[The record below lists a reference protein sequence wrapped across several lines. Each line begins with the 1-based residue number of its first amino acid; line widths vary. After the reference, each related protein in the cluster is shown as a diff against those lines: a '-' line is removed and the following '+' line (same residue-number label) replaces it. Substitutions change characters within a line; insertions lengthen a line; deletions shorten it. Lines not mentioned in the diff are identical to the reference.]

1 MKMEVSLEN
10 TGGLGRRMKV
20 QVPAA
25 RVDDEVTSRLE
36 SMTRTVRLDG
46 FRPGKVP
53 MRVVQQKF
61 GHQVRAEVIQQV
73 LNSTLQEALAQESIR
88 PAGEPSI
95 EPIDSPPGEPF
106 EYVATFEVF
115 PELTG
120 PINYSF
126 KVERPVVDINENDIN
141 EMLENLRKQ
150 RATWTAVD
158 RAAKPGD
165 QVTIDFE
172 GSIDGGPFAGN
183 KAESMPL
190 VLGSNSMIP
199 GFEEQLS
206 GVSAGD
212 EKSIELTFP
221 DDYPGSEV
229 AGKSATFRVR
239 VHQVSEME
247 LPELNDDFARAF
259 GISEGGMEALRTE
272 ITGNMQRELKGLIS
286 SSLKSQVFSGL
297 LEKNPVEVPRQLI
310 ETESLELR
318 SRKGSAAG
326 DTTALQ
332 AEAERRVKLGV
343 IVSEIVKQNQIQ
355 LDPERVREVVDN
367 IAASYEKP
375 EEVVQWYYGNQ
386 EMLSGVQ
393 SAVIED
399 QAVEWIMEHGGVEI
413 SDNEMSFSDL
423 VEKAKQSQG

>member
-1 MKMEVSLEN
+1 MEVSLEN
-10 TGGLGRRMKV
+10 TGGLGRRLKV

-53 MRVVQQKF
+53 MRVVKQKF

-73 LNSTLQEALAQESIR
+73 LNSTLQEALAQENVR
-88 PAGEPSI
+88 PAGDPSI
-95 EPIDSPPGEPF
+95 EPIDSQPGEPF

-115 PELTG
+115 PEMSG
-120 PINYSF
+120 PVNYGF
-126 KVERPVVDINENDIN
+126 KVDRPVVDIKESDIN

-150 RATWTAVD
+150 RATWTAVE
-158 RAAKPGD
+158 RAAQPGD
-165 QVTIDFE
+165 QVSIDFE
-172 GSIDGGPFAGN
+172 GSIDGEPFAGN
-183 KAESMPL
+183 KAENMPL
-190 VLGSNSMIP
+190 VLGSNSMVP
-199 GFEEQLS
+199 GFEEQLN

-221 DDYPGSEV
+221 GNYPGTEV
-229 AGKSATFRVR
+229 AGKTATFKVK
-239 VHQVSEME
+239 VHAVSEME

-259 GISEGGMEALRTE
+259 GINEGGMDALKTE

-286 SSLKSQVFSGL
+286 SSLKSQVFAGL
-297 LEKNPVEVPRQLI
+297 LENNPVEVPQQLV

-318 SRKGSAAG
+318 GRKGSAAG
-326 DTTALQ
+326 DADALR

-355 LDPERVREVVDN
+355 LDPERVREVVDS

-375 EEVVQWYYGNQ
+375 EEVVQWYYGNR

-399 QAVEWIMEHGGVEI
+399 QAVEWIMEHGGVDVT
-413 SDNEMSFSDL
+413 DNQMSFSEL
-423 VEKAKQSQG
+423 VDKAKQSQG

>member
-1 MKMEVSLEN
+1 MEVSLEN

-399 QAVEWIMEHGGVEI
+399 QAVEWIMEHGGVDI
-413 SDNEMSFSDL
+413 SDNVMSFNDL
-423 VEKAKQSQG
+423 VEQAKQSQG

>member
-1 MKMEVSLEN
+1 MEVSLEN
-10 TGGLGRRMKV
+10 TGGLGRRLKV

-25 RVDDEVTSRLE
+25 RVDDEVTSRLQ

-61 GHQVRAEVIQQV
+61 GHQVRAEVLQQV

-88 PAGEPSI
+88 PAGEPRI
-95 EPIDSPPGEPF
+95 EPIDSQPGEPF

-120 PINYSF
+120 PINYGF
-126 KVERPVVDINENDIN
+126 KVDRPVVDIKESDIT

-150 RATWTAVD
+150 RATWTAVE
-158 RAAKPGD
+158 RAAQPGD

-172 GSIDGGPFAGN
+172 GSIDGEPFAGN
-183 KAESMPL
+183 KAENMPL

-199 GFEEQLS
+199 GFEEQLN

-221 DDYPGSEV
+221 EDYPATGI
-229 AGKSATFRVR
+229 AGKTAIFKVR
-239 VHQVSEME
+239 IHQVSAME

-259 GISEGGMEALRTE
+259 GISEGGMDALISE
-272 ITGNMQRELKGLIS
+272 ITGNMQRELKGLIA
-286 SSLKSQVFSGL
+286 SSLKSQVFAGL
-297 LEKNPVEVPRQLI
+297 LENNPVEVPQQLI

-318 SRKGSAAG
+318 GRKGSAAG
-326 DTTALQ
+326 DAAALQ

-355 LDPERVREVVDN
+355 LNPERVREVVDN

-399 QAVEWIMEHGGVEI
+399 QAVEWIIEHGGVDV

>member
-1 MKMEVSLEN
+1 MEVSLEN
-10 TGGLGRRMKV
+10 TGGLGRRLKV

-53 MRVVQQKF
+53 LRVVKQKF

-73 LNSTLQEALAQESIR
+73 LNSTLQEALAQENVR
-88 PAGEPSI
+88 PAGDPSI
-95 EPIDSPPGEPF
+95 EPIDSQPGEPF

-115 PELTG
+115 PEMSG
-120 PINYSF
+120 PVNYGF
-126 KVERPVVDINENDIN
+126 KVDRPVVNIQESDIN

-150 RATWTAVD
+150 RATWTAVE
-158 RAAKPGD
+158 RAAQPGD
-165 QVTIDFE
+165 QVSIDFE
-172 GSIDGGPFAGN
+172 GSIDGEPFAGN
-183 KAESMPL
+183 KAENMPL
-190 VLGSNSMIP
+190 VLGSNSMVP

-221 DDYPGSEV
+221 ENYPGTEV
-229 AGKSATFRVR
+229 AGKTATFKVK
-239 VHQVSEME
+239 VHTVSEME

-259 GISEGGMEALRTE
+259 GINEGGMDALKTE

-286 SSLKSQVFSGL
+286 SSLKSQVFAGL
-297 LEKNPVEVPRQLI
+297 LENNPVEVPQQLV

-318 SRKGSAAG
+318 GRKGSAAG
-326 DTTALQ
+326 DAGALR

-355 LDPERVREVVDN
+355 LDPERVREVVDS

-399 QAVEWIMEHGGVEI
+399 QAVEWIMEHGGVDVT
-413 SDNEMSFSDL
+413 DNQMSFSEL
-423 VEKAKQSQG
+423 VDKAKQSQG

>member
-1 MKMEVSLEN
+1 MEVSLEN
-10 TGGLGRRMKV
+10 TGGLGRRLKV

-53 MRVVQQKF
+53 LRVVKQKF

-73 LNSTLQEALAQESIR
+73 LNSTLQEALAQENVR
-88 PAGEPSI
+88 PAGDPSI
-95 EPIDSPPGEPF
+95 EPIDSQPGEPF

-115 PELTG
+115 PEMSG
-120 PINYSF
+120 PVNYGF
-126 KVERPVVDINENDIN
+126 KVDRPVVDIQESDIN

-150 RATWTAVD
+150 RATWTAVE
-158 RAAKPGD
+158 RAAQPGD
-165 QVTIDFE
+165 QVSIDFE
-172 GSIDGGPFAGN
+172 GSIDGEPFAGN
-183 KAESMPL
+183 KAENMPL
-190 VLGSNSMIP
+190 VLGSNSMVP

-221 DDYPGSEV
+221 GNYPGTEV
-229 AGKSATFRVR
+229 AGKTATFKVK
-239 VHQVSEME
+239 VHTVSEME

-259 GISEGGMEALRTE
+259 GINEGGMDALKTE

-286 SSLKSQVFSGL
+286 SSLKSQVFAGL
-297 LEKNPVEVPRQLI
+297 LENNPVEVPQQLV

-318 SRKGSAAG
+318 GRKGSAAG
-326 DTTALQ
+326 DADALR

-355 LDPERVREVVDN
+355 LDPERVREVVDS

-399 QAVEWIMEHGGVEI
+399 QAVEWIMEHGGVDVT
-413 SDNEMSFSDL
+413 DNQMSFSEL
-423 VEKAKQSQG
+423 VDKAKQSQG

>member
-326 DTTALQ
+326 DTAALQ

-399 QAVEWIMEHGGVEI
+399 QAVEWIMEHGGVDI
-413 SDNEMSFSDL
+413 SDNVMSFNDL
-423 VEKAKQSQG
+423 VEQAKQSQG

>member
-1 MKMEVSLEN
+1 MEVSLEN
-10 TGGLGRRMKV
+10 TGGLGRRMTV
-20 QVPAA
+20 QVPAE
-25 RVDDEVTSRLE
+25 RVDSEVTSRLE

-53 MRVVQQKF
+53 LRVVQQKF
-61 GHQVRAEVIQQV
+61 GSQVRAEVVQQV
-73 LNSTLQEALAQESIR
+73 LHSTLQEALAQEGVR

-95 EPIDSPPGEPF
+95 EPVDSRPGAPF
-106 EYVATFEVF
+106 EYVVNFEIF

-120 PINYSF
+120 PVNYGF
-126 KVERPVVDINENDIN
+126 QVERPVVDINENDIN

-150 RATWTAVD
+150 RATWTAVE

-165 QVTIDFE
+165 QVIIDFE
-172 GSIDGGPFAGN
+172 GSINGEAFAGN
-183 KAESMPL
+183 KAEKMPL

-199 GFEEQLS
+199 GFEEQLT

-212 EKSIELTFP
+212 EKSIELAFP
-221 DDYPGSEV
+221 DNYPGTAI
-229 AGKSATFRVR
+229 AGKTATFRIK

-247 LPELNDDFARAF
+247 LPELNDDFAGAF
-259 GISEGGMEALRTE
+259 GIAEGGMDALRSE
-272 ITGNMQRELKGLIS
+272 ITGNMQRELKGLVS
-286 SSLKSQVFSGL
+286 SRLKSQVFSGL
-297 LEKNPVEVPRQLI
+297 LQNNPVEVPQQLVDS
-310 ETESLELR
+310 ETLELR
-318 SRKGSAAG
+318 GRKGNAAG
-326 DTTALQ
+326 ETSALQ

-399 QAVEWIMEHGGVEI
+399 QAVEWIMEHGGVNI
-413 SDNEMSFSDL
+413 TDNVMSFADL
-423 VEKAKQSQG
+423 VEQAKQSQG

>member
-1 MKMEVSLEN
+1 MEVSLEN
-10 TGGLGRRMKV
+10 TGVLGRRMKV
-20 QVPAA
+20 QVPAE
-25 RVDDEVTSRLE
+25 RVDNEVSSRLE

-53 MRVVQQKF
+53 LRVVQQKF

-95 EPIDSPPGEPF
+95 EPIDSKPGEPF
-106 EYVATFEVF
+106 EYIVNFEIF

-120 PINYSF
+120 PVNYGF
-126 KVERPVVDINENDIN
+126 KVERPVVDINETDIS

-158 RAAKPGD
+158 RAATQGD
-165 QVTIDFE
+165 QIIIDFE
-172 GSIDGGPFAGN
+172 GSINGEAFAGN
-183 KAESMPL
+183 KAEKMPL

-199 GFEEQLS
+199 GFEELLI

-221 DDYPGSEV
+221 DNYPGTAV
-229 AGKSATFRVR
+229 AGKAATFRVK
-239 VHQVSEME
+239 VHQVSQMA
-247 LPELNDDFARAF
+247 LPELNDEFASAF
-259 GISEGGMEALRTE
+259 GIAEGGMDALKAE
-272 ITGNMQRELKGLIS
+272 ITGNMRRELKGLIS

-297 LEKNPVEVPRQLI
+297 LKNNPVDVPKQLVDN
-310 ETESLELR
+310 ESLELR
-318 SRKGSAAG
+318 GRKGNAAG
-326 DTTALQ
+326 DTSALQ

-399 QAVEWIMEHGGVEI
+399 QAVEWIMEHGGVDI
-413 SDNEMSFSDL
+413 SDNEMSFGEL
-423 VEKAKQSQG
+423 VDQAKQSQG

>member
-1 MKMEVSLEN
+1 MEVSLEN
-10 TGGLGRRMKV
+10 TGGLGRRLKV

-25 RVDDEVTSRLE
+25 RVDDEVTSRLQ

-61 GHQVRAEVIQQV
+61 GHQVRAEVLQQV

-88 PAGEPSI
+88 PAGEPRI
-95 EPIDSPPGEPF
+95 EPIDSQPGEPF

-120 PINYSF
+120 PINYGF
-126 KVERPVVDINENDIN
+126 KVDRPVVDIKESDIT

-150 RATWTAVD
+150 RATWTAVE
-158 RAAKPGD
+158 RAAQPGD

-172 GSIDGGPFAGN
+172 GSIDGEPFAGN
-183 KAESMPL
+183 KAENMPL

-199 GFEEQLS
+199 GFEEQLN
-206 GVSAGD
+206 GVSTGD

-221 DDYPGSEV
+221 EDYPATGI
-229 AGKSATFRVR
+229 AGKTAIFKVR
-239 VHQVSEME
+239 IHQVSAME

-259 GISEGGMEALRTE
+259 GISEGGMDALITE
-272 ITGNMQRELKGLIS
+272 ITGNMQRELKGLIA
-286 SSLKSQVFSGL
+286 SSLKSQVFAGL
-297 LEKNPVEVPRQLI
+297 LENNPVEVPQQLI

-318 SRKGSAAG
+318 GRKGSAAG
-326 DTTALQ
+326 DAAALQ

-355 LDPERVREVVDN
+355 LNPERVREVVDN

-399 QAVEWIMEHGGVEI
+399 QAVEWIIEHGGVDI
-413 SDNEMSFSDL
+413 SDNKMSFSDL

>member
-1 MKMEVSLEN
+1 MEVSLEN
-10 TGGLGRRMKV
+10 TGGLGRRMRV
-20 QVPAA
+20 QVPAE
-25 RVDDEVTSRLE
+25 RVDEEVSSRLE

-53 MRVVQQKF
+53 LRVVQQKF
-61 GHQVRAEVIQQV
+61 GSQVRAEVIQQV
-73 LNSTLQEALAQESIR
+73 LNSTLREAMAQESVR

-95 EPIDSPPGEPF
+95 EPLDSKPGEPF
-106 EYVATFEVF
+106 EYVVNFEIF

-120 PINYSF
+120 PVNYGF
-126 KVERPVVDINENDIN
+126 MVNRPVVDINESDIS

-150 RATWTAVD
+150 RATWTAVN
-158 RAAKPGD
+158 RAATPGD

-172 GSIDGGPFAGN
+172 GSINGESFAGN
-183 KAESMPL
+183 KAENMPL

-206 GVSAGD
+206 GVAAGD
-212 EKSIELTFP
+212 EKSVELVFP
-221 DDYPGSEV
+221 DNYPGTGV
-229 AGKSATFRVR
+229 AGKAATFRVK
-239 VHQVSEME
+239 VLQVAEMA

-259 GISEGGMEALRTE
+259 GIAEGGMDALKTE
-272 ITGNMQRELKGLIS
+272 ITGNMRRELKGLIS

-297 LEKNPVEVPRQLI
+297 LQNNPVEVPKQLI
-310 ETESLELR
+310 DNEIQELR
-318 SRKGSAAG
+318 GRQGNAAAE
-326 DTTALQ
+326 TTALQ

-355 LDPERVREVVDN
+355 LDPERVRDVVDN

-393 SAVIED
+393 SSVIED
-399 QAVEWIMEHGGVEI
+399 QAVEWIMEYGGVDI
-413 SDNEMSFSDL
+413 TDNLMSFSDL
-423 VEKAKQSQG
+423 VEQAKQSQG

>member
-1 MKMEVSLEN
+1 MEVSLEN
-10 TGGLGRRMKV
+10 TGGLGRRMTV
-20 QVPAA
+20 QVPAE

-53 MRVVQQKF
+53 LRVVQQKY
-61 GHQVRAEVIQQV
+61 GKQVRAEVIQQV
-73 LNSTLQEALAQESIR
+73 VNTTMQEAMAQEGIR
-88 PAGEPSI
+88 PAGDPSI
-95 EPIDSPPGEPF
+95 EPIDSQPGKPF
-106 EYVATFEVF
+106 EYVVNFEIF
-115 PELTG
+115 PEMTG
-120 PINYSF
+120 LVNYGF
-126 KVERPVVDINENDIN
+126 KIERPVVDIKDSDIS

-150 RATWTAVD
+150 RATWTAVE

-165 QVTIDFE
+165 QVIIDFE
-172 GSIDGGPFAGN
+172 GSIDGEAFSGN
-183 KAESMPL
+183 KAENMPL
-190 VLGSNSMIP
+190 VLGSESMIP
-199 GFEEQLS
+199 GFEEQLA

-212 EKSIELTFP
+212 EKSVEVTFP
-221 DDYPGSEV
+221 ENYPGTEV
-229 AGKSATFRVR
+229 AGKTATFRVK
-239 VHQVSEME
+239 VQQVSEMV

-259 GISEGGMEALRTE
+259 GITEGGMDALKTE

-297 LEKNPVEVPRQLI
+297 LQTNPVEVPKQLVENEI
-310 ETESLELR
+310 RELR
-318 SRKGSAAG
+318 RRQDSAAA
-326 DTTALQ
+326 DTAAMQ

-343 IVSEIVKQNQIQ
+343 IVSEVVKQHQIQ
-355 LDPERVREVVDN
+355 LDPERVREVIDT

-399 QAVEWIMEHGGVEI
+399 QAVEWIMEHGGVDI
-413 SDNEMSFSDL
+413 SDNEMSFGDL

>member
-1 MKMEVSLEN
+1 
-10 TGGLGRRMKV
+10 
-20 QVPAA
+20 
-25 RVDDEVTSRLE
+25 
-36 SMTRTVRLDG
+36 
-46 FRPGKVP
+46 
-53 MRVVQQKF
+53 
-61 GHQVRAEVIQQV
+61 VRAEVIQQV
-73 LNSTLQEALAQESIR
+73 LNSTLQEALAQENVR
-88 PAGEPSI
+88 PAGDPSI
-95 EPIDSPPGEPF
+95 EPIDSQPGEPF

-115 PELTG
+115 PEMSG
-120 PINYSF
+120 PVNYGF
-126 KVERPVVDINENDIN
+126 KVDRPVVDIQESDIN

-150 RATWTAVD
+150 RATWTAVE
-158 RAAKPGD
+158 RAAQPGD
-165 QVTIDFE
+165 QVSIDFE
-172 GSIDGGPFAGN
+172 GSIDGEPFAGN
-183 KAESMPL
+183 KAENMPL
-190 VLGSNSMIP
+190 VLGSNSMVP

-221 DDYPGSEV
+221 GNYPGTEV
-229 AGKSATFRVR
+229 AGKTATFKVK
-239 VHQVSEME
+239 VHTVSEME

-259 GISEGGMEALRTE
+259 GINEGGMDALKTE

-286 SSLKSQVFSGL
+286 SSLKSQVFAGL
-297 LEKNPVEVPRQLI
+297 LENNPVEVPQQLV

-318 SRKGSAAG
+318 GRKGSAAG
-326 DTTALQ
+326 DAGALR

-355 LDPERVREVVDN
+355 LDPERVREVVDS

-399 QAVEWIMEHGGVEI
+399 QAVEWIMEHGGVDVT
-413 SDNEMSFSDL
+413 DNQMSFSEL
-423 VEKAKQSQG
+423 VDKAKQSQG

>member
-1 MKMEVSLEN
+1 MEVSLEN
-10 TGGLGRRMKV
+10 TGGLGRRLKV

-25 RVDDEVTSRLE
+25 RVDDEVTSRLQ

-61 GHQVRAEVIQQV
+61 GHQVRAEVLQQV

-88 PAGEPSI
+88 PAGEPRI
-95 EPIDSPPGEPF
+95 EPIDSQPGEPF

-120 PINYSF
+120 PINYGF
-126 KVERPVVDINENDIN
+126 KVDRPVVDIKESDIT

-150 RATWTAVD
+150 RATWTAVE
-158 RAAKPGD
+158 RAAQPGD

-172 GSIDGGPFAGN
+172 GSIDGEPFAGN
-183 KAESMPL
+183 KAENMPL

-199 GFEEQLS
+199 GFEEQLN

-221 DDYPGSEV
+221 EDYPATGI
-229 AGKSATFRVR
+229 AGKTAIFKVR
-239 VHQVSEME
+239 IHQVSAME

-259 GISEGGMEALRTE
+259 GISEGGMDALITE
-272 ITGNMQRELKGLIS
+272 ITGNMQRELKGLIA
-286 SSLKSQVFSGL
+286 SSLKSQVFAGL
-297 LEKNPVEVPRQLI
+297 LENNPVEVPQQLI

-318 SRKGSAAG
+318 GRKGSAAG
-326 DTTALQ
+326 DAAALQ

-355 LDPERVREVVDN
+355 LNPERVREVVDN

-399 QAVEWIMEHGGVEI
+399 QAVEWIIEHGGVDV

>member
-1 MKMEVSLEN
+1 
-10 TGGLGRRMKV
+10 MKV

-25 RVDDEVTSRLE
+25 RVDDEVASRLE

-95 EPIDSPPGEPF
+95 EPIDSQPGEPF
-106 EYVATFEVF
+106 EYVATFEIF
-115 PELTG
+115 PEMTG
-120 PINYSF
+120 PINYGF
-126 KVERPVVDINENDIN
+126 RVERPVVDIKESDIN

-150 RATWTAVD
+150 RATWTAVE
-158 RAAKPGD
+158 RTAKPGD
-165 QVTIDFE
+165 QVSIDFE
-172 GSIDGGPFAGN
+172 GSIDGEPFAGN
-183 KAESMPL
+183 KAENMPL

-199 GFEEQLS
+199 GFEEQLN

-212 EKSIELTFP
+212 EISIDLTFP

-229 AGKSATFRVR
+229 AGKNATFQVK
-239 VHQVSEME
+239 VHQVSEMQ
-247 LPELNDDFARAF
+247 LPELNEDFARAF
-259 GISEGGMEALRTE
+259 GISEGGMDGLKTE

-297 LEKNPVEVPRQLI
+297 LENNPVDVPQQLI

-318 SRKGSAAG
+318 GRKGSAAG
-326 DTTALQ
+326 DTSALQ

-343 IVSEIVKQNQIQ
+343 IVSEVVKQNQIQ

-393 SAVIED
+393 SSVIED
-399 QAVEWIMEHGGVEI
+399 QAVEWIMEHGGVDI
-413 SDNEMSFSDL
+413 SDNVMSFSEL
-423 VEKAKQSQG
+423 VEQAKQSQG

>member
-1 MKMEVSLEN
+1 MEVSLEN
-10 TGGLGRRMKV
+10 TGGLGRRLKV

-25 RVDDEVTSRLE
+25 RVDDEVTSRLQ

-61 GHQVRAEVIQQV
+61 GHQVRAEVLQQV

-88 PAGEPSI
+88 PAGEPRI
-95 EPIDSPPGEPF
+95 EPIDSQPGEPF

-120 PINYSF
+120 PINYGF
-126 KVERPVVDINENDIN
+126 KVDRPVVDIKESDIT

-150 RATWTAVD
+150 RATWTAVE
-158 RAAKPGD
+158 RAAQPGD

-172 GSIDGGPFAGN
+172 GSIDGEPFAGN
-183 KAESMPL
+183 KAENMPL

-199 GFEEQLS
+199 GFEEQLN

-221 DDYPGSEV
+221 EDYPATGI
-229 AGKSATFRVR
+229 AGKTAIFKVR
-239 VHQVSEME
+239 IHQVSAME

-259 GISEGGMEALRTE
+259 GISEGGMDALISE
-272 ITGNMQRELKGLIS
+272 ITGNMQRELKGLIA
-286 SSLKSQVFSGL
+286 SSLKSQVFAGL
-297 LEKNPVEVPRQLI
+297 LENNPVEVPQQLI

-318 SRKGSAAG
+318 GRKGSAAG
-326 DTTALQ
+326 DAAALQ

-355 LDPERVREVVDN
+355 LDPERVREVVAN

-399 QAVEWIMEHGGVEI
+399 QAVEWIIEHGGVDV

>member
-1 MKMEVSLEN
+1 MEVSLEN
-10 TGGLGRRMKV
+10 TGGLGRRLKV

-25 RVDDEVTSRLE
+25 RVDDEVTSRLQ

-88 PAGEPSI
+88 PAGEPRI
-95 EPIDSPPGEPF
+95 EPIDSQPGEPF

-120 PINYSF
+120 PINYGF
-126 KVERPVVDINENDIN
+126 KVDRPVVDIKESDIT

-150 RATWTAVD
+150 RATWTAVE
-158 RAAKPGD
+158 RAAQPGD

-172 GSIDGGPFAGN
+172 GSIDGEPFAGN
-183 KAESMPL
+183 KAENMPL

-199 GFEEQLS
+199 GFEEQLN

-221 DDYPGSEV
+221 EDYPATGI
-229 AGKSATFRVR
+229 AGKTAIFKVR
-239 VHQVSEME
+239 IHQVSAME

-259 GISEGGMEALRTE
+259 GISEGGMDALITE
-272 ITGNMQRELKGLIS
+272 ITGNMQRELKGLIA
-286 SSLKSQVFSGL
+286 SSLKSQVFAGL
-297 LEKNPVEVPRQLI
+297 LENNPVEVPQQLI

-318 SRKGSAAG
+318 GRKGSAAG
-326 DTTALQ
+326 DAAALQ

-355 LDPERVREVVDN
+355 LNPERVREVVDN

-399 QAVEWIMEHGGVEI
+399 QAVEWIIEHGGVDV

>member
-1 MKMEVSLEN
+1 
-10 TGGLGRRMKV
+10 
-20 QVPAA
+20 
-25 RVDDEVTSRLE
+25 
-36 SMTRTVRLDG
+36 
-46 FRPGKVP
+46 
-53 MRVVQQKF
+53 
-61 GHQVRAEVIQQV
+61 
-73 LNSTLQEALAQESIR
+73 
-88 PAGEPSI
+88 
-95 EPIDSPPGEPF
+95 
-106 EYVATFEVF
+106 
-115 PELTG
+115 
-120 PINYSF
+120 
-126 KVERPVVDINENDIN
+126 
-141 EMLENLRKQ
+141 
-150 RATWTAVD
+150 
-158 RAAKPGD
+158 
-165 QVTIDFE
+165 
-172 GSIDGGPFAGN
+172 
-183 KAESMPL
+183 MPL

-199 GFEEQLS
+199 GFEEQLG

-212 EKSIELTFP
+212 EKTIELTFP

-229 AGKSATFRVR
+229 AGKTATFRVKI
-239 VHQVSEME
+239 HQVAEME

-259 GISEGGMEALRTE
+259 GISEGGMDALKTE

-297 LEKNPVEVPRQLI
+297 LEKNPVEVPQQLV
-310 ETESLELR
+310 ENESLELR
-318 SRKGSAAG
+318 GRKGNAAG
-326 DTTALQ
+326 DTAALQ

>member
-1 MKMEVSLEN
+1 MEVSLEN
-10 TGGLGRRMKV
+10 TGGLGRRLKV

-25 RVDDEVTSRLE
+25 RVDDEVTSRLQ

-61 GHQVRAEVIQQV
+61 GHQVRAEVLQQV

-88 PAGEPSI
+88 PAGEPRI
-95 EPIDSPPGEPF
+95 EPIDSQPGEPF

-120 PINYSF
+120 PINYGF
-126 KVERPVVDINENDIN
+126 KVDRPVVDIKESDIT

-150 RATWTAVD
+150 RATWTAVE
-158 RAAKPGD
+158 RAAQHGD

-172 GSIDGGPFAGN
+172 GSIDGEPFAGN
-183 KAESMPL
+183 KAENMPL

-199 GFEEQLS
+199 GFEEQLN

-221 DDYPGSEV
+221 EDYPATGI
-229 AGKSATFRVR
+229 AGKTAIFKVR
-239 VHQVSEME
+239 IHQVSAME

-259 GISEGGMEALRTE
+259 GISEGGMDALISE
-272 ITGNMQRELKGLIS
+272 ITGNMQRELKGLIA
-286 SSLKSQVFSGL
+286 SSLKSQVFAGL
-297 LEKNPVEVPRQLI
+297 LENNPVEVPQQLI

-318 SRKGSAAG
+318 GRKGSAAG
-326 DTTALQ
+326 DAAALQ

-355 LDPERVREVVDN
+355 LNPERVREVVDN
-367 IAASYEKP
+367 IAESYEKP

-399 QAVEWIMEHGGVEI
+399 QAVEWIIEHGGVDI
-413 SDNEMSFSDL
+413 SDNKMSFSDL

>member
-1 MKMEVSLEN
+1 MEVSLEN
-10 TGGLGRRMKV
+10 TGGLGRRMTV
-20 QVPAA
+20 QVPAE

-53 MRVVQQKF
+53 LRVVQQKY
-61 GHQVRAEVIQQV
+61 GKQVRAEVIQQV
-73 LNSTLQEALAQESIR
+73 VNTTMQEAMAQEGIR
-88 PAGEPSI
+88 PAGDPSI
-95 EPIDSPPGEPF
+95 EPIDSQPGKPF
-106 EYVATFEVF
+106 EYVVNFEIF
-115 PELTG
+115 PEMTG
-120 PINYSF
+120 LVNYGF
-126 KVERPVVDINENDIN
+126 KIDRPVVDIKDSDIS

-150 RATWTAVD
+150 RATWTAVE

-165 QVTIDFE
+165 QVIIDFE
-172 GSIDGGPFAGN
+172 GSIDGEAFSGN
-183 KAESMPL
+183 KAENMPL
-190 VLGSNSMIP
+190 VLGSESMIP
-199 GFEEQLS
+199 GFEEQLA

-212 EKSIELTFP
+212 EKSVEVTFP
-221 DDYPGSEV
+221 ENYPGTEV
-229 AGKSATFRVR
+229 AGKTATFRVK
-239 VHQVSEME
+239 VQQVSEMV

-259 GISEGGMEALRTE
+259 GITEGGMDALKTE

-297 LEKNPVEVPRQLI
+297 LQTNPVEVPKQLVENEI
-310 ETESLELR
+310 RELR
-318 SRKGSAAG
+318 RRQDSAAA
-326 DTTALQ
+326 DTAAMQ

-343 IVSEIVKQNQIQ
+343 IVSEVVKQHQIQ
-355 LDPERVREVVDN
+355 LDPERVREVIDT

-399 QAVEWIMEHGGVEI
+399 QAVEWIMEHGGVDI
-413 SDNEMSFSDL
+413 SDNEMSFGDL

>member
-1 MKMEVSLEN
+1 MEVSLEN
-10 TGGLGRRMKV
+10 TGGLGRRMTV
-20 QVPAA
+20 QVPAE
-25 RVDDEVTSRLE
+25 RVDAEVSSRLE
-36 SMTRTVRLDG
+36 SMTRTVRLAG

-53 MRVVQQKF
+53 LRVVQQKY
-61 GHQVRAEVIQQV
+61 GKQIRAEVIQQV
-73 LNSTLQEALAQESIR
+73 LNSTLQEAMAQESIR

-95 EPIDSPPGEPF
+95 EPIDTQPGKPF
-106 EYVATFEVF
+106 EYVVNFEVF

-120 PINYSF
+120 QVNYGF
-126 KVERPVVDINENDIN
+126 RVDRPVVDINENDIS

-150 RATWTAVD
+150 RATWTAVE
-158 RAAKPGD
+158 RAATPGD
-165 QVTIDFE
+165 QVIIDFE
-172 GSIDGGPFAGN
+172 GRIEGETFAGN
-183 KAESMPL
+183 KAENMPL
-190 VLGSNSMIP
+190 VLGSDSMIP

-212 EKSIELTFP
+212 EKSIEVTFP
-221 DDYPGSEV
+221 DNYPGTEV
-229 AGKSATFRVR
+229 AGKTAAFRVK

-259 GISEGGMEALRTE
+259 GIAEGGMDALKAE
-272 ITGNMQRELKGLIS
+272 ITGNMQRELKGLVS

-297 LEKNPVEVPRQLI
+297 LKNNPVEVPKQLVDN
-310 ETESLELR
+310 EMQELR
-318 SRKGSAAG
+318 DRKGNVAA
-326 DTTALQ
+326 DTSALQ
-332 AEAERRVKLGV
+332 TEAERRVKLGV

-393 SAVIED
+393 SSVIED
-399 QAVEWIMEHGGVEI
+399 QAVEWIMEHGGVDI
-413 SDNEMSFSDL
+413 SDNVMSFGDL
-423 VEKAKQSQG
+423 VEQAKQSQG